1 MGATPRISSSA
12 VLAAPKLQPH
22 VWQNLSEPSAPPS
35 IEMGDRPARG
45 SSLCGDGKL
54 RRFGEIDSKAL
65 AGLLPDFNLV
75 RPRTVCAR
83 RGAVIA
89 DYMFK

>member
-1 MGATPRISSSA
+1 
-12 VLAAPKLQPH
+12 
-22 VWQNLSEPSAPPS
+22 
-35 IEMGDRPARG
+35 
-45 SSLCGDGKL
+45 LCGDGKL

-65 AGLLPDFNLV
+65 AGLLPDFNVV

-83 RGAVIA
+83 RGTVIA